1 MVETVAAEAVAVAA
15 SNELGARV
23 KEQRSSG
30 NLFGMTLEELTA
42 ELSTLKLPKFRAKQ
56 IAAWIYQ
63 RGATSFEQMTD
74 LPKSLRE
81 QLAELYEIKPA
92 KLITRLDSTDGLTTK
107 FLLELNDGS
116 AVETVL
122 MHHDYGNSVCIST
135 QVGCAMGC
143 KFCASTILGLERNL
157 SAGEILSEVL
167 FVNLMLEGQ
176 RIDNIVIM
184 GIGEPLMNYDN
195 LIKFLKMIHSEYTI
209 GLSYRKITV
218 STCGIVPNIYKLAE
232 EDLPITLSIS
242 LHAPNDELRSRLM
255 PINEN
260 FHIDEVV
267 KAGRDYG
274 EKTGRRVTYEYILI
288 AGVNDTKE
296 HALQLSRLLSGQ
308 LCNVNLIP
316 INPVA
321 ERDFKRPSVERV
333 NSFAEYLNNRGITA
347 TVRKEMG
354 ANINAACGQLRLRK
368 KCS

>member
-1 MVETVAAEAVAVAA
+1 MEDKTAAAVAAEAVAVAA
-15 SNELGARV
+15 SNI
-23 KEQRSSG
+23 
-30 NLFGMTLEELTA
+30 FGLSLEELTA

-74 LPKSLRE
+74 LPKNLRD

-107 FLLELNDGS
+107 FLLGLSDGA

-122 MHHDYGNSVCIST
+122 MRHDYGNSVCIST

-167 FVNLMLEGQ
+167 FVNSMLEGQ

-260 FHIDEVV
+260 FHIDKVV

-321 ERDFKRPSVERV
+321 ERDFKKPSVERV